1 MSLRSESTH
10 ACMCN
15 DISVP
20 HDVNSPPLKASPSL
34 LSLDR
39 VKDLLRCNDPLLEA
53 EKTALRSLVDEAPST
68 LANLDQQIIEARQM
82 LDSLIQKRQVAESD
96 FDDAKTLLHP
106 IRSMPQDVLREIF
119 HYCVPDWEE
128 IISGPHQARYDSLD
142 PRFPPWTISHVSMT
156 WKDISLSLPDLWTCI
171 TLDFRKY
178 EALNMRAIMT
188 KVALF
193 LERSKNM
200 DLFVTLL
207 SPDTPLSDHPA
218 FALLDL
224 SAPRWRKF
232 AACIQRPCL
241 QALSGTY
248 FNRLQKLLV
257 VVRPINRNIMTGTV
271 KTFQKTRSLRWAVI
285 RGDETWDSFPLPWS
299 SIETYVCDS
308 LRRAHWDRLKRLTA
322 LKSLEITNRSQVIF
336 NPSELPQTTLPTV
349 TSLRISEPRSDTGL
363 EMTTKVIQNNLLILP
378 SLSTLDIHFR
388 RDKTPVFPFSHQ
400 FPNSLTTLIIRDAM
414 ESPDG
419 IQRVLEFFETVP
431 YVRTLGIDGRRG
443 REFFQG
449 LSIRPG
455 KDVILPNLRNLQ
467 LQGDRQ
473 PFPDPVVLDF
483 LESRCRRDDGD
494 GEHGVTHEEHPDT
507 NRPRPVFLEQIDLSE
522 VELVPQYRNRLD
534 DLRQRVRII
543 YTC

>member
-1 MSLRSESTH
+1 
-10 ACMCN
+10 MCD

-20 HDVNSPPLKASPSL
+20 HNVNSPPLKASPSL
-34 LSLDR
+34 LSCDR

-106 IRSMPQDVLREIF
+106 IRSMPQDVLKEIF

-128 IISGPHQARYDSLD
+128 ITSGPPQACYDSLD
-142 PRFPPWTISHVSMT
+142 TRFPPWTISHVSMT
-156 WKDISLSLPDLWTCI
+156 WRDVSLSLPDLWTCI

-178 EALNMRAIMT
+178 GALNMRAVMT
-188 KVALF
+188 KVTLF

-200 DLFVTLL
+200 DLFVTFL
-207 SPDTPLSDHPA
+207 SPDTSLSDHPA

-224 SAPRWRKF
+224 SAPRWRNF

-241 QALSGTY
+241 QALSGSY

-257 VVRPINRNIMTGTV
+257 VVRPINRDVMAGPV

-285 RGDETWDSFPLPWS
+285 RGDETWDSFPLPWC

-308 LRRAHWDRLKRLTA
+308 LRRAHWDRLKRLTG

-336 NPSELPQTTLPTV
+336 NPSELPQITLPTV
-349 TSLRISEPRSDTGL
+349 TSLRISEQRLDAGSK
-363 EMTTKVIQNNLLILP
+363 MTTKVIQNNLLVLP

-388 RDKTPVFPFSHQ
+388 RDNIPSFPFSHQ
-400 FPNSLTTLIIRDAM
+400 IPTSLTTLILRDAM

-419 IQRVLEFFETVP
+419 IQRVLEFLETVP
-431 YVRTLGIDGRRG
+431 HVHTLGIDGRRG
-443 REFFQG
+443 MEFFQG
-449 LSIRPG
+449 LSIQSG

-473 PFPDPVVLDF
+473 PFPDPVVLNF

-494 GEHGVTHEEHPDT
+494 GGYGVIHEETRDT
-507 NRPRPVFLEQIDLSE
+507 NRPRPVFIEQIDLSE
-522 VELVPQYRNRLD
+522 VRLVPQYRNRLD

>member
-1 MSLRSESTH
+1 MPLHSESTC
-10 ACMCN
+10 A
-15 DISVP
+15 
-20 HDVNSPPLKASPSL
+20 PSL
-34 LSLDR
+34 SRVR

-53 EKTALRSLVDEAPST
+53 EKTALRSLVDGAPST
-68 LANLDQQIIEARQM
+68 LANLDQQIVEARQT
-82 LDSLIQKRQVAESD
+82 LNSLIQKRQVTESD
-96 FDDAKTLLHP
+96 LDDAKTLLHP
-106 IRSMPQDVLREIF
+106 IRSMPQDVLRDIF
-119 HYCVPDWEE
+119 DHCVPDWEDMIFE
-128 IISGPHQARYDSLD
+128 PRQGYDSLD
-142 PRFPPWTISHVSMT
+142 PRFAPWTISHVSRT
-156 WKDISLSLPDLWTCI
+156 RRDVSLSRSHLWTCI

-178 EALNMRAIMT
+178 GALSMRAIMT

-207 SPDTPLSDHPA
+207 SPDTSLSDHPA

-257 VVRPINRNIMTGTV
+257 VVHPINRNIMTGTL

-285 RGDETWDSFPLPWS
+285 RGDETCESFPLPWS

-349 TSLRISEPRSDTGL
+349 TSLRISEPRSDTGV
-363 EMTTKVIQNNLLILP
+363 EMTTKVIQNNLLVLP
-378 SLSTLDIHFR
+378 SLSTLDMHFR

-419 IQRVLEFFETVP
+419 IQRVLEFLETVP
-431 YVRTLGIDGRRG
+431 YVHTLGIDGRRG
-443 REFFQG
+443 IEFFQG
-449 LSIRPG
+449 LSIQPG

-473 PFPDPVVLDF
+473 PFPDPVVLDL
-483 LESRCRRDDGD
+483 LESRCRRDDAD
-494 GEHGVTHEEHPDT
+494 GGHGVTHEENRDN

-522 VELVPQYRNRLD
+522 VQLVPQHRNRLD
-534 DLRQRVRII
+534 DLRQRVKII